1 MLKRKIILPIPGA
14 PVSTEVQEYGDSDLD
29 YFRDIYNK
37 WVSLNTEIYG
47 LGGTRKLNLP
57 EILSEG
63 LFCLKMNAVRTP
75 KTGSY
80 DCYDLTNNLRIQVKA
95 SSTKSD
101 LTSFGPNSE
110 WDELYFMDFYNN
122 GNFDGTVKIY
132 KLPSNIDNILVAGGV
147 TFQKR
152 KAEGKR
158 PRFSIIKQII
168 IPKNLTPVKT
178 FKL

>member
-1 MLKRKIILPIPGA
+1 MITRSVVLPIPEA
-14 PVSTEVQEYGDSDLD
+14 PVSAEVQEYESSDIES
-29 YFRDIYNK
+29 FREIYNN
-37 WVSLNTEIYG
+37 WVNLNAKIYG

-63 LFCLKMNAVRTP
+63 LFCLKMGVVRTP
-75 KTGSY
+75 NTGSY

-110 WDELYFMDFYNN
+110 WDDLYFMDFYNK
-122 GNFDGTVKIY
+122 GSFDGTVDIY
-132 KLPSNIDNILVAGGV
+132 KLPSNIDNILVASGV
-147 TFQKR
+147 TFKQR

-158 PRFSIIKQII
+158 PRFSIIQKII
-168 IPKNLTPVKT
+168 NENNIRPIKT